1 MIRVAYHNLKVS
13 IGRFHVSDAIGHLC
27 KGIEPFHLLILTSYL
42 LFSFVFYIYVAEPAL
57 MGETDFRVWADADLY
72 EVTADL
78 YEGMSDLIGVDT
90 NRFGPVMIVNLLN
103 NDYFYIYFF
112 NCLILLVSL
121 HLLTAASNI
130 NGSKLLF
137 YLLINPMLFIS
148 LMSVNKEILSLL
160 FVALLLSYFKNHQTK
175 YLLLC
180 LFVSFFVRW
189 QLTLFLFIYLLL
201 ISPFLKMNTNR
212 FKALSCLLLIIS
224 AVYIMAAEQF
234 DTVMDAAIFYTEI
247 DAGGSG
253 LVMRLNDLQLKYGYF
268 LVFIPKIFQNLF
280 GSVTR
285 ISAIFDWSDF
295 YNNFIV
301 AAQSILFAL
310 MAILLIVKKKLNIYN
325 DIFYLA
331 VVYSVLFALS
341 PFVQT
346 RYFFVVYIVLAVLL
360 ANKNEDEAS
369 CRERRAS

>member
-1 MIRVAYHNLKVS
+1 MNNVYSNPELS
-13 IGRFHVSDAIGHLC
+13 INKANIMNAMGRLC
-27 KGIEPFHLLILTSYL
+27 RGFDPFHLLVLTAYILL
-42 LFSFVFYIYVAEPAL
+42 SFAFYIYVAEPAL
-57 MGETDFRVWADADLY
+57 IGETDFRVWADADLY

-78 YEGMSDLIGVDT
+78 YEGVSDLIGIDT
-90 NRFGPVMIVNLLN
+90 NRFGPVMIVSLLN
-103 NDYFYIYFF
+103 NNYFYIYLF
-112 NCLILLVSL
+112 NCLILLVSFYL
-121 HLLTAASNI
+121 INSTGDI

-160 FVALLLSYFKNHQTK
+160 FAALLLSYLKNHQTK

-180 LFVSFFVRW
+180 LLVSFFVRW
-189 QLTLFLFIYLLL
+189 QLTLFLLLYLLL

-212 FKALSCLLLIIS
+212 VKALSIFIIS
-224 AVYIMAAEQF
+224 ISVVYIIASEQLQI
-234 DTVMDAAIFYTEI
+234 VLDAADIFADMDTS
-247 DAGGSG
+247 GSG
-253 LVMRLNDLQLKYGYF
+253 LFMRLNEIQSKFGYV

-280 GSVTR
+280 GSIMR

-301 AAQSILFAL
+301 ATQSILFAV

-331 VVYSVLFALS
+331 IIYSILFALS
-341 PFVQT
+341 PFVQN
-346 RYFFVVYIVLAVLL
+346 RYFFVVYVVLAVLL

-369 CRERRAS
+369 CNERTAS

>member
-1 MIRVAYHNLKVS
+1 MISVAYNNLKVS
-13 IGRFHVSDAIGHLC
+13 IGRFNVSGAIGHLC

-57 MGETDFRVWADADLY
+57 IGETDFRVWADADLY

-78 YEGMSDLIGVDT
+78 YEGVSDLIGIDT
-90 NRFGPVMIVNLLN
+90 NRFGPVMIVSLLN
-103 NDYFYIYFF
+103 NNYFYIYLF
-112 NCLILLVSL
+112 NCLILLVSFYL
-121 HLLTAASNI
+121 INSTGDI

-160 FVALLLSYFKNHQTK
+160 FAALLLSYLKNHQTK

-180 LFVSFFVRW
+180 LLVSFFVRW
-189 QLTLFLFIYLLL
+189 QLTIFLLIYLLL

-212 FKALSCLLLIIS
+212 FKALSCLLIIIS

-234 DTVMDAAIFYTEI
+234 DTVMDAAILYTDI
-247 DAGGSG
+247 DASGSG

-280 GSVTR
+280 GSIMR

-301 AAQSILFAL
+301 ATQSILFAV

-331 VVYSVLFALS
+331 IIYSILFALS
-341 PFVQT
+341 PFVQN
-346 RYFFVVYIVLAVLL
+346 RYFFVVYVVLAVLL

-369 CRERRAS
+369 CNERTAS